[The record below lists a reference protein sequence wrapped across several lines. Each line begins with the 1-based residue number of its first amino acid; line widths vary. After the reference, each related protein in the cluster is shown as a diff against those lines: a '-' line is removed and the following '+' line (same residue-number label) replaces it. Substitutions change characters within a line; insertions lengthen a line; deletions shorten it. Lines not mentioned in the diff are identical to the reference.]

1 VSKSSQLRVYDI
13 RQAYRLIG
21 DCRDL
26 AAVPE
31 FWQQRMFDGLLAL
44 VGADRSA
51 GGEGAWAGPHRDLQI
66 LSAHWSGFDQR
77 TLNHLLAYNDYLRA
91 NGPISNPLLSVLP
104 SLPGP
109 VNTRARTQVM
119 SDRDW
124 YRGEFFNEYLR
135 PADCN
140 DQLASSFV
148 TSTGTMSYIS
158 VNRRVH
164 GRDFSGRDRRLLH
177 FFHAELGRLIG
188 RVLVSVT
195 DPRPDDLPPR
205 LRQTLHFL
213 LQGDSEKQAAVRLGV
228 TQSTAHEYVVA
239 LYRRF
244 GVHSRAELMAYA
256 MRRFRQPAWRRLQEG
271 DAASPEPDG
280 DTDS

>member
-1 VSKSSQLRVYDI
+1 MSKSSQLRVYDI

-51 GGEGAWAGPHRDLQI
+51 GGEGAWAGPRRDLQV
-66 LSAHWSGFDQR
+66 LSTYWSGFDQR
-77 TLNHLLAYNDYLRA
+77 TLNHLLAYNDYLREK
-91 NGPISNPLLSVLP
+91 GSISNPMLTVLR

-119 SDRDW
+119 SDRNW
-124 YRGEFFNEYLR
+124 YRSEFFNEFLR

-140 DQLASSFV
+140 DQLASSFQ
-148 TSTGTMSYIS
+148 TSTGTFSYIS

-164 GRDFSGRDRRLLH
+164 GRDFSGRDRRLIH

-213 LQGDSEKQAAVRLGV
+213 LQGDSEKQAAGRLGV

-256 MRRFRQPAWRRLQEG
+256 IRRLRQPAWRRLQEG
-271 DAASPEPDG
+271 DAAS
-280 DTDS
+280 